1 MTRIISILCVTAILS
16 AIGQNRGDIWVM
28 ANADCPISPTILPLQ
43 CSSSIPACTEESESK
58 APETGCCASGCPS
71 EEPAPTD
78 MCGSEQFGG
87 IGPIACPKPDE
98 EQKCCKLI
106 HPLWADIPTKAV
118 APTPDIESVAV
129 FRSAIPFDI
138 GRVAEIDQTNRPWGI
153 HPSIAS
159 TVLRI

>member
-1 MTRIISILCVTAILS
+1 LTRIISILCVTAILS
-16 AIGQNRGDIWVM
+16 AVGQNRGDIWVM
-28 ANADCPISPTILPLQ
+28 AVADCPIAPSILLLH
-43 CSSSIPACTEESESK
+43 CSSAIPACPEESATKTNE
-58 APETGCCASGCPS
+58 PGCCSSGCPS
-71 EEPAPTD
+71 EEPEPTD
-78 MCGSEQFGG
+78 LCGGEHFGG
-87 IGPIACPKPDE
+87 TGPLACPKPDE

-129 FRSAIPFDI
+129 FRSAIPCDV
-138 GRVAEIDQTNRPWGI
+138 GRLAEIDHTNRPWGI